1 MENQD
6 IFKSVP
12 YIYNASS
19 FEYKLTNVFKKN
31 TDCQLEA
38 NIIVKLFSY
47 DNLVINITTYITP
60 LNLPEIS
67 CECIAQ
73 KCEAEYRVNLMY
85 KEDSIY
91 SKSIAIELV
100 YQQFSRLIQLY
111 DSRIILPSLFALYHK
126 AQKKEDNDLFLH
138 YGIYLNIP
146 SQFLLKDE

>member
-47 DNLVINITTYITP
+47 DNLVINITT
-60 LNLPEIS
+60 
-67 CECIAQ
+67 
-73 KCEAEYRVNLMY
+73 
-85 KEDSIY
+85 
-91 SKSIAIELV
+91 
-100 YQQFSRLIQLY
+100 
-111 DSRIILPSLFALYHK
+111 
-126 AQKKEDNDLFLH
+126 
-138 YGIYLNIP
+138 
-146 SQFLLKDE
+146 

>member
-67 CECIAQ
+67 CE
-73 KCEAEYRVNLMY
+73 
-85 KEDSIY
+85 
-91 SKSIAIELV
+91 
-100 YQQFSRLIQLY
+100 
-111 DSRIILPSLFALYHK
+111 
-126 AQKKEDNDLFLH
+126 
-138 YGIYLNIP
+138 
-146 SQFLLKDE
+146 